1 MGILISFQIN
11 KYSKTLSGASSL
23 PENREAR
30 QSSSCTWA
38 VSEMLCVLFMVV
50 KKNVCAPCVVCKY
63 VKSVLNGGGG
73 RLVRKG
79 CVCSLACVRIRVTLG
94 FSARHLVSKFSL
106 FIIAYV
112 C

>member
-63 VKSVLNGGGG
+63 VKSVLNGGWATGQEG
-73 RLVRKG
+73 VCVLVGVRAHKG
-79 CVCSLACVRIRVTLG
+79 DSWVLS
-94 FSARHLVSKFSL
+94 
-106 FIIAYV
+106 
-112 C
+112 